1 MCHEKVEDLKNTIE
15 MQTEEINPYEQKVD
29 KLLSE
34 TFMLKNQIK
43 VLEKGFDKSD
53 QYSRSNCINT
63 NGVPEKEN
71 ENVLGEVRKVGAGL

>member
-1 MCHEKVEDLKNTIE
+1 MKKILDLKHTIE
-15 MQTEEINPYEQKVD
+15 IQTEEINPYEQKVD

-34 TFMLKNQIK
+34 NVMLKKQIR
-43 VLEKGFDKSD
+43 VLEKGFNESK

-71 ENVLGEVRKVGAGL
+71 ETVLGEVKKVGAGL